1 MFSDLEQS
9 TAYRIKRNGTQ
20 LFVPRLSGAGI
31 ATHRLDDLVE
41 RRVNRR
47 LVRGSVRVG
56 ISHDDGDGIR
66 AAPPD
71 AIEKGA
77 LLFDQDLLEGP
88 RCDTLGSCSQRLIR
102 VSLGDGFLLGLG
114 LRLGFG
120 FRIVVADATQAS
132 E

>member
-9 TAYRIKRNGTQ
+9 AANRIKRNGTQ

-31 ATHRLDDLVE
+31 ATHRLNDLVE
-41 RRVNRR
+41 RCVDRR
-47 LVRGSVRVG
+47 LVRGSVGVG

-71 AIEKGA
+71 TVEKGA

-88 RCDTLGSCSQRLIR
+88 RCDTLGSYSQRLVR
-102 VSLGDGFLLGLG
+102 VGRGDGFLLGLC
-114 LRLGFG
+114 LLYTSDA
-120 FRIVVADATQAS
+120 AD